1 MDLKSSAENVTMHGF
16 GRISTTK
23 SLVARLFWLVL
34 MLGFSSMCAYQLLTI
49 ISLYFSNSSI
59 IKEEKLIVSEIDFPS
74 VTICGPA
81 FSKWKLSKF
90 AEDHNL
96 SISPS
101 NESLEGI
108 SIDKE
113 LYGIQFLENKIVD
126 LESLEKIAID
136 EDEFLLKRLKTCK
149 FNYEKC
155 NYTMDFEKLLVLY
168 RSYCYRFNKHGR
180 YKQRRAGSVY
190 GFDVILFLNVSDTS
204 QWSFFD
210 IGDAVEIII
219 QNPSEYPFV
228 GEDGIFGK
236 VGHLSQIDIR
246 KTEIRRLKSPYPSNC
261 TNGENARLLYP
272 GKYTSLN
279 CMESCIAYASAKEC
293 KAAVFH
299 NRALMPNP
307 NGTLRFLNE
316 KEVECY
322 QRVEENIIASN
333 FSSCNCNLPCHE
345 TKFYKSASYS
355 QWPATADLP
364 FYKKVLSHSLGL
376 NASSLPDEFVRRNFL
391 RISISFSDMT
401 YRRVTEEK
409 QYTPEGIISDIG
421 GQMGIWLGASMF
433 SVFEL
438 FFLLFQFVRGIFM
451 SKGKESKE
459 HTLENPSVKID

>member
-16 GRISTTK
+16 GRISNTK

-34 MLGFSSMCAYQLLTI
+34 MLAFSSLCAYQLLTI
-49 ISLYFSNSSI
+49 ISHYFSNSSI
-59 IKEEKLIVSEIDFPS
+59 IKEETLIVSEIDFPA

-81 FSKWKLSKF
+81 FSKWKLSRF
-90 AEDHNL
+90 AEDRNL
-96 SISPS
+96 SIAPS
-101 NESLEGI
+101 NESLENI

-113 LYGIQFLENKIVD
+113 RYGIQFLEDAIADVEN
-126 LESLEKIAID
+126 LEKIAID
-136 EDEFLLKRLKTCK
+136 EDEFLLKKLKTCR
-149 FNYEKC
+149 FNEDKC

-168 RSYCYRFNKHGR
+168 RSYCFRFNKHAR
-180 YKQRRAGSVY
+180 FKQRRAGYHY
-190 GFDVILFLNVSDTS
+190 GFDIILFLNISDTS
-204 QWSFFD
+204 EWSFFD
-210 IGDAVEIII
+210 IGEAVEIII
-219 QNPSEYPFV
+219 QNPSEYPFT

-246 KTEIRRLKSPYPSNC
+246 KTEIQRLKSPYPSNC

-293 KAAVFH
+293 NAAVFH
-299 NRALMPNP
+299 NRALMPNA
-307 NGTLRFLNE
+307 NGTLRFHNE
-316 KEVECY
+316 KQIECY
-322 QRVEENIIASN
+322 SRVEASVIASK

-364 FYKKVLSHSLGL
+364 FYKKVLSDSLGL
-376 NASSLPDEFVRRNFL
+376 NASRLPDEFVRRNFL
-391 RISISFSDMT
+391 KISISFGDML

-409 QYTPEGIISDIG
+409 QYTAEGIISDIG

-433 SVFEL
+433 SIFEL
-438 FFLLFQFVRGIFM
+438 FFLLFQFFRSVFR
-451 SKGKESKE
+451 SDGKESKE
-459 HTLENPSVKID
+459 QTLENPAVKTD